1 MKKTPNITPTHL
13 WMGCLV
19 LLLLGSSSCTHVEL
33 GEVLEGKN
41 GELFQMMYVRDFTG
55 ERLLRD
61 YDNEA
66 EAMADARQ
74 KVEKTVALVDSLQRH
89 GKTFLFLFA
98 PTKTATYPEYLPKDI
113 RKKRAM
119 FSLEEYYIQL
129 FKEKGIPHI
138 DFYTYF
144 QSLKHT
150 YPYPL
155 FSPIGSH
162 WAQGVMPL
170 VGDTILRKLEE
181 LSGLQLPSIKVT
193 DINLTTDYTPQD
205 SELERMPNAPKPR
218 ARIPLPKPICTLTDT
233 IGKDRPYL
241 LVVGDGNYVE
251 LRNTS
256 FVDAFAQNDYWLYN
270 RDIKSSRPNIPN
282 STVEYSPYAYQM
294 LEEADIVLGIMT
306 APYFYQYFFE
316 FEQTAFKLWQQG
328 PPSDADLLR
337 LKMEAIRN
345 NPDWYQ
351 AIVNQA
357 KERGISAEENLKRNA
372 LYVLNNEKE
381 QQHE

>member
-1 MKKTPNITPTHL
+1 MNKNLSFIILFT
-13 WMGCLV
+13 
-19 LLLLGSSSCTHVEL
+19 LLLLGNMACNHEEQ
-33 GEVLEGKN
+33 GEVIEGRH
-41 GELFQMMYVRDFTG
+41 GQMYQKMFVRDFTG
-55 ERLLRD
+55 ERLLQD
-61 YDNEA
+61 YDNET

-74 KVEKTVALVDSLQRH
+74 KVETTVALIDSLQRR
-89 GKTFLFLFA
+89 GKTFLFVFV
-98 PTKTATYPEYLPKDI
+98 PTKTATYPEDLPRAI
-113 RKKRAM
+113 RRKRAA

-144 QSLKHT
+144 QTLKHT

-170 VGDTILRKLEE
+170 VGDSILRKIEE
-181 LSGLQLPSIKVT
+181 LSGFQLPTIEVT

-205 SELERMPNAPKPR
+205 SELEHMPNAPKPK
-218 ARIPLPKPICTLTDT
+218 ARVPLPKPICALRDT
-233 IGKDRPYL
+233 VGKDRPNL
-241 LVVGDGNYVE
+241 LVVGDGDFVE
-251 LRNTS
+251 LRNFC

-270 RDIKSSRPNIPN
+270 RDIYSSRPNIAN
-282 STVEYSPYAYQM
+282 TSREYCTYTYQM

-306 APYFYQYFFE
+306 APYFYQYFFD
-316 FEQTAFKLWQQG
+316 FEQTAFQLWQQG
-328 PPSDADLLR
+328 PPCEEDLLL

-345 NPDWYQ
+345 NPGWFE

-357 KERGISAEENLKRNA
+357 KERGISVEENLKRNA
-372 LYVLNNEKE
+372 LYVLNAEKE
-381 QQHE
+381 RKDE